1 MTKYKG
7 YYIDNVI
14 FTSKNDIDNFIKSE
28 LITKIKKYSK
38 MLLNAPDSHIT
49 PGYVHGFMEMITA
62 AEERLH
68 NEYNIS
74 YEELEL
80 IEVDF

>member
-28 LITKIKKYSK
+28 LINKVKKYSK
-38 MLLNAPDSHIT
+38 ILFEAPDSHIT

-62 AEERLH
+62 AEDRLH
-68 NEYNIS
+68 KEYDMS
-74 YEELEL
+74 YEEIEKLEL
-80 IEVDF
+80 DF

>member
-14 FTSKNDIDNFIKSE
+14 FNSKNDIDNFIKSE

-38 MLLNAPDSHIT
+38 MLVDAPEAHIT
-49 PGYVHGFMEMITA
+49 PGYVHGFIEIITA
-62 AEERLH
+62 AEDRLH
-68 NEYNIS
+68 KEYNMS
-74 YEELEL
+74 YEEIEKLEL
-80 IEVDF
+80 DF